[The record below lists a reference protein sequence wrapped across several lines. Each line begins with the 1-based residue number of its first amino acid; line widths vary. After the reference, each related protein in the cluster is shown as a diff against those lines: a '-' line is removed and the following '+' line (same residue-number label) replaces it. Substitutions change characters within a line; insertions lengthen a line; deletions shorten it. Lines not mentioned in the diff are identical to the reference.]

1 MTLSPDRKR
10 HEVTSGLYLNLEH
23 LGGEKIGD
31 SEACLKLINVCTYY
45 VIFWSKNTY
54 FLNQFST
61 SFEYWAQN
69 ILVLR
74 FTCKVY
80 CRTISWVC
88 LQNICQVFQLKDD
101 TNSVRIDH
109 FCQLA
114 TSKYIIIWKKFYVNI
129 GCGISIPGTQN

>member
-1 MTLSPDRKR
+1 MSPDRKC

-23 LGGEKIGD
+23 LGGRKIGD
-31 SEACLKLINVCTYY
+31 SEACLKLVNVCTYS
-45 VIFWSKNTY
+45 VNFLGKNTC
-54 FLNQFST
+54 FLNQFPT
-61 SFEYWAQN
+61 SFECWAR
-69 ILVLR
+69 IYSFYSLLL
-74 FTCKVY
+74 CKVY

-114 TSKYIIIWKKFYVNI
+114 TPKYIVIWKTFYNI
-129 GCGISIPGTQN
+129 MGCGVFILGF